1 MLLFPSVQAE
11 KQGRVPRWKSD
22 GSTGVLQLCYKGG
35 NFQLHGFKTGKRL
48 QKLSSGTPPSD
59 VNSPSGTLYLFSD
72 LR

>member
-1 MLLFPSVQAE
+1 MLLFPSMWAE
-11 KQGRVPRWKSD
+11 EHVRVPQWKPD
-22 GSTGVLQLCYKGG
+22 GSTGVLCYKGG
-35 NFQLHGFKTGKRL
+35 NFQLHGFKTGKKL